1 MSSLGTFSFRIFLV
15 CFKIFSSCL
24 LSSLLSDEKNYS
36 AEQWKDHQSNSHNGW
51 QIIEKLNLS
60 IRCDQNLKHFFLR
73 SVSRR
78 IHTGYANR
86 FPPILLSKDNF
97 YPSFLPFSISR
108 HRIFFLFFSHH
119 EPILPLP
126 LPQNYLPYKS
136 SVFFEDS
143 LYFPM
148 ILYSGNNHCRRCLIY
163 TKFDFFSLDLIVP
176 SIFCPVF

>member
-1 MSSLGTFSFRIFLV
+1 MSSLGTSSFRIFLI

-24 LSSLLSDEKNYS
+24 LSSLLSDEKDYS
-36 AEQWKDHQSNSHNGW
+36 AEQWMHHQSNSHNGW
-51 QIIEKLNLS
+51 KIIEKLNLS

-73 SVSRR
+73 SVSCR

-97 YPSFLPFSISR
+97 CPSSLPFQSLGIVSFFYFSLTMNR
-108 HRIFFLFFSHH
+108 HFHCLCRKIIFHINRHFFRGLF
-119 EPILPLP
+119 ILPI
-126 LPQNYLPYKS
+126 
-136 SVFFEDS
+136 
-143 LYFPM
+143 

-163 TKFDFFSLDLIVP
+163 NKIDFFSLDLIVP

>member
-36 AEQWKDHQSNSHNGW
+36 AEQWKDHQSNSHDGW

-97 YPSFLPFSISR
+97 YPSSLPFQSLGIVS
-108 HRIFFLFFSHH
+108 FLFFSHH
-119 EPILPLP
+119 EQILPLP

-136 SVFFEDS
+136 SFFRG
-143 LYFPM
+143 LFILPI

-163 TKFDFFSLDLIVP
+163 NKIDFFSLDLIVP